1 MKNGRPASSDSFEN
15 RFQILV
21 YATNNKSF
29 KTADIALAV
38 VSVSYQTIRI
48 YLNELIQL
56 GYIEKITTRDYRATD
71 FAKQLFNVGVDGR
84 VGDV

>member
-1 MKNGRPASSDSFEN
+1 MKNGRPPASNSFEN

-38 VSVSYQTIRI
+38 LDVGYQTIRI

-56 GYIEKITTRDYRATD
+56 GYIEKITTRDYQATS
-71 FAKQLFNVGVDGR
+71 FAKQMFNVDVTM
-84 VGDV
+84 GDV